1 MTALRKTTAALISD
15 AAPFAIRAERASDVA
30 AREALLD
37 ACFGDNR
44 HTRTCQRLRDGRA
57 PAEGLA
63 LSAVR
68 QGRVVGS
75 VRLWHVSAG
84 GIPALMLGPLAV
96 EASSRQL
103 GVGAALMDH
112 ALAAAK
118 ARGHRAVILLGDA
131 PYYARFGFSAAKTGE
146 LSLPGA
152 FERDRLLGLELSEG
166 ALDDAWGMIAPTG
179 APLPKPKAGPT
190 RQEGTSS
197 CRAWLDAMPENLP
210 EPSAGAA
217 STLPQRHHHGAP
229 DRDLG
234 HDRAGPPGAPLGRL
248 RAGGLRRCQAI
259 PIAPRGVAHS
269 GEKPLNR
276 AKPARII
283 PSPSHDRGSDA
294 PSPDFNRLAL

>member
-1 MTALRKTTAALISD
+1 MTALRKTTIALKSD

-37 ACFGDNR
+37 ACFGDDR
-44 HTRTCQRLRDGRA
+44 HMRTCQRLRDGRA

-68 QGRVVGS
+68 QGRPVGS

-146 LSLPGA
+146 LALPGA
-152 FERDRLLGLELSEG
+152 FEHDRLLGLELREG
-166 ALDDAWGMIAPTG
+166 ALDGAWGMIAATG
-179 APLPKPKAGPT
+179 APLPKARAARATKA
-190 RQEGTSS
+190 
-197 CRAWLDAMPENLP
+197 
-210 EPSAGAA
+210 
-217 STLPQRHHHGAP
+217 
-229 DRDLG
+229 
-234 HDRAGPPGAPLGRL
+234 RL
-248 RAGGLRRCQAI
+248 V
-259 PIAPRGVAHS
+259 PRVA
-269 GEKPLNR
+269 
-276 AKPARII
+276 
-283 PSPSHDRGSDA
+283 
-294 PSPDFNRLAL
+294 

>member
-131 PYYARFGFSAAKTGE
+131 PYYARFGFSTDKTGE
-146 LSLPGA
+146 LTLPGA
-152 FERDRLLGLELSEG
+152 FERDRLLGLELRAG
-166 ALDDAWGMIAPTG
+166 GLDGAWGMIAPTG
-179 APLPKPKAGPT
+179 APLLKTKA
-190 RQEGTSS
+190 S
-197 CRAWLDAMPENLP
+197 RARKALLV
-210 EPSAGAA
+210 PSMA
-217 STLPQRHHHGAP
+217 
-229 DRDLG
+229 
-234 HDRAGPPGAPLGRL
+234 
-248 RAGGLRRCQAI
+248 
-259 PIAPRGVAHS
+259 
-269 GEKPLNR
+269 
-276 AKPARII
+276 
-283 PSPSHDRGSDA
+283 
-294 PSPDFNRLAL
+294 